1 MTPAVGSYDNAESA
15 SLLRNDSPSIETIL
29 RGMEG
34 FTCLGAWGKS
44 EALRPL
50 PGSDLIGAL
59 EVGLELF
66 TSGEV
71 DRPRALPIYSW
82 ALAL

>member
-1 MTPAVGSYDNAESA
+1 MNNSESA
-15 SLLRNDSPSIETIL
+15 FLLRNENPRIERTS

-59 EVGLELF
+59 DVGLELF

-71 DRPRALPIYSW
+71 DRPRALPMYSW